1 MPRKGPAR
9 KRVVTPDAVFHNR
22 LVTRFINRMMMDGKK
37 SISETIF
44 YRALDLVETRTGK
57 KGIEVFEQGVRNVM
71 PQVEVKGRRVGG
83 QTYQVPME
91 IRSDRKTSLALRWL
105 VTAARRRSGKT
116 MIERL
121 AAEITDAANNTG
133 AAVRTRDDKHKA
145 ADANKA
151 YAHYRY

>member
-1 MPRKGPAR
+1 MPRKGPVKPR
-9 KRVVTPDAVFHNR
+9 PITPDPVYNNR

-44 YRALDLVETRTGK
+44 YHALDQIEAKSGK
-57 KGIEVFEQGVRNVM
+57 PGIDAFEQAVRNVM
-71 PQVEVKGRRVGG
+71 PQVEVKPRRVGG
-83 QTYQVPME
+83 ATYQVPME
-91 IRSDRKTSLALRWL
+91 IRTDRKMSLALRWL

-116 MIERL
+116 MIDRL

-133 AAVRTRDDKHKA
+133 AAVRQREDKHKQ

-151 YAHYRY
+151 FAHYRF